1 MNAARLAICIPL
13 FFALGLEARTQAS
26 LSVIPAEAAVGDLV
40 TFRVI
45 VQTDTPHDRVRLET
59 GSGGPVWEETTRRQ
73 LPPREMNGILI
84 REIRVTAAFFRTG
97 RHRVGPFRLIL
108 EKDNLS
114 VEESATHPVTV
125 TIVSVLNESHDD
137 IADLKPPVPVPG
149 SPARLLP
156 WIAAVIILFAG
167 MLLGWSWL
175 RRRRRPAPPSAPPL
189 HPLDEMERD
198 LARLMGLGL
207 FGRGQVKEFCL
218 RLTPILKRFLF
229 RNYGF
234 NAAEMTSNETL
245 NFLGRHEDDVRI
257 REYFSI
263 LLDLS
268 DRVKFARFQPGPAG
282 EVQLQNHIREMIS
295 CFRLRNDRES
305 EEMDVSPGE

>member
-1 MNAARLAICIPL
+1 MTVARMAICIPL

-26 LSVIPAEAAVGDLV
+26 LSVTPAEAAVGDPV

-45 VQTDTPHDRVRLET
+45 VQTDSPHDRVRLET
-59 GSGGPVWEETTRRQ
+59 GSGGPVWEETARRQ
-73 LPPREMNGILI
+73 LPPREMNGVLI

-97 RHRVGPFRLIL
+97 KHQVGPFRLIL
-108 EKDNLS
+108 EKDNLQ
-114 VEESATHPVTV
+114 VEEAATHPVAV
-125 TIVSVLNESHDD
+125 HIVSVLDESHDD

-156 WIAAVIILFAG
+156 WIAAGIILLAG
-167 MLLGWSWL
+167 VLLGWFWL
-175 RRRRRPAPPSAPPL
+175 RRRHRPAAPSAPPL
-189 HPLDEMERD
+189 QPLDEMERD
-198 LARLMGLGL
+198 LAILMGLGL

-245 NFLGRHEDDVRI
+245 DNLRRHEDDMRI
-257 REYFSI
+257 REYFSM

-282 EVQLQNHIREMIS
+282 EVQLESHIREMIS
-295 CFRLRNDRES
+295 CFRLRNAREPK
-305 EEMDVSPGE
+305 EMDVSPGK